1 MERGG
6 KSWRETARDRIL
18 CSLDAA
24 LVVLQV
30 VTAPHMPKKVHME
43 ESIDQILALTKFHLD
58 NNVYPQF
65 DPVYKAEKK
74 GTHSSCILFFW
85 W

>member
-1 MERGG
+1 MERESKG
-6 KSWRETARDRIL
+6 WREAARDRIL
-18 CSLDAA
+18 CSCDAA
-24 LVVLQV
+24 LIILQI

-43 ESIDQILALTKFHLD
+43 ESIDQILALTKFHLE

-74 GTHSSCILFFW
+74 GEKTGHCQ
-85 W
+85 